1 MSHMKIPATHPC
13 LPGHFPGHPIVPG
26 VVLLDA
32 VLAAL
37 PAHAGVAVR
46 VRSMPNVKFLAPLSP
61 GQEFEVHWRSRQP
74 GQSSFE
80 VTAGESRLVSG
91 SVSFETA

>member
-1 MSHMKIPATHPC
+1 MKIPATHPC

-37 PAHAGVAVR
+37 PAHAGAAVR
-46 VRSMPNVKFLAPLSP
+46 VRALPNVKFLAPLLP
-61 GQEFEVHWRSRQP
+61 DQEFTVHWRSRQP
-74 GQSSFE
+74 GQSAFE
-80 VTAGESRLVSG
+80 VTAGESRLASG
-91 SVSFETA
+91 TVSFETA